1 MEALLMLESLAPVI
15 YVIALFALL
24 FAIMHGHASRRHWR
38 ARRRGHAVHRGLWML
53 VFLLI
58 ALLGGLLGTSVI
70 GYRRLTEEVP
80 VATLTARQLGPQ
92 DFSLR
97 VDLPDGSHRSGEL
110 KGDEWQ
116 LDARVIKWTPRAV
129 TLGAQPLYRLD
140 RLSGRY
146 RDASKAQATLPSVM
160 DLSAES
166 PVDLWQ
172 LKQKFPQWL
181 PWIDADY
188 GSGAYLPMLD
198 GASYRAT
205 LSPLGGLVA
214 RPADA
219 ATAEKLKAAGW

>member
-1 MEALLMLESLAPVI
+1 MLESLAPII
-15 YVIALFALL
+15 YIIALIALL
-24 FAIMHGHASRRHWR
+24 FAVVHGHASRRHWR
-38 ARRRGHAVHRGLWML
+38 ARRHGHALHRALWMVVFFL
-53 VFLLI
+53 V
-58 ALLGGLLGTSVI
+58 ALLGGLLGTSVV
-70 GYRRLTEEVP
+70 GYRRLTDEVP
-80 VATLTARQLGPQ
+80 VAMLTARQLGPQ

-97 VDLPDGSHRSGEL
+97 VDFPDGSHRSGEL

-146 RDASKAQATLPSVM
+146 RDAAQAQQKLPSVFALG
-160 DLSAES
+160 DDS

-188 GSGAYLPMLD
+188 GSAAYLPLID
-198 GASYRAT
+198 GANYRAT

>member
-1 MEALLMLESLAPVI
+1 MLESLAPII
-15 YVIALFALL
+15 YAISLIALL

-38 ARRRGHAVHRGLWML
+38 ARRHGRSLHRGLWML
-53 VFLLI
+53 IFLLV
-58 ALLGGLLGTSVI
+58 AALGGLLGTSVI
-70 GYRRLTEEVP
+70 GYRRLTEEMP

-97 VDLPDGSHRSGEL
+97 VDFPDGSHQTGEL

-129 TLGAQPLYRLD
+129 TLGAQPLYRVD

-146 RDASKAQATLPSVM
+146 RDATKAQSTLPSIV
-160 DLSAES
+160 DLGADS

-188 GSGAYLPMLD
+188 GSAAYLPLLD
-198 GASYRAT
+198 GANYRAT